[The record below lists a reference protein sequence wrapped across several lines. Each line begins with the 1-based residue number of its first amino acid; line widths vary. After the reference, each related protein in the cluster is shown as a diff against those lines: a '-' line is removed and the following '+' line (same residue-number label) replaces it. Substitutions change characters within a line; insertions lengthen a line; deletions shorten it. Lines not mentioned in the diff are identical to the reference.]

1 MKYRTG
7 IIMMTVAAWAF
18 AVWPQTPL
26 GVGGVT
32 DGIPDVLRDPARRQN
47 RVVERAEIARARREA
62 AWARAALRGLPVK
75 GAKPGGGAFELMDFD
90 GERPLYRATC
100 NANAAISSGANLL
113 WAAPYGVTGNG
124 GTVGV
129 WDASSA
135 LTTHQEY
142 GGRVTTKDGSGATYD
157 HSSHVVGTVCAA
169 GINAAAKGMAPAV
182 RVDSYDWNN
191 DSDEMTAR
199 GAAVPGEAGMINI
212 SSHSYGINSGWV
224 YSQSPVYTWYG
235 SGTTAAGYEDHF
247 GQYNTYARDIDVL
260 AYSMPYYLIFWA
272 AGNDRGDNPATGNAV
287 ALTPGGASVPYDPAL
302 HPPGDRT
309 YKGGY
314 DTVSYNGLGKNVL
327 TVGALSD
334 AVSGGLRS
342 PGSAI
347 MTSFSS
353 WGPTDDGRIKP
364 DVMANGN
371 VLTSTSYAGDA
382 SYSTMSGTSMATPS
396 AAGSAYLLVHLFH
409 TLFTNQVMRASTLKA
424 LLIHTADDKGNAG
437 PDYEYGWGLINV
449 QAAADLLAAYRS
461 NAGTRRV
468 VEDRVA
474 TSRTQVEVAFEW
486 DGESPVKATLCW
498 TDPAGSATASHDDRG
513 GRLVN
518 NLDLRVI
525 GPDAAIHRPWV
536 MPFVGD
542 WSLASCAYAA
552 TVGSNMTDNVEQVL
566 IAAPSAAG
574 VYTARV
580 TFAGTLTN
588 GSQPFSLILSG
599 VAPNQRAPA
608 PVLTASS
615 PSSGVGTLDFALS
628 GEHLMLGATVSLK
641 RLADEVPGS
650 QIEML
655 GDNAA
660 ARIDTAGMAGGWW
673 RMTVANP
680 DGQKAVLWNAFA
692 VPEALW
698 LEPFETNDI
707 AAKGWTFL
715 SDIGT
720 SQWVLSTEKAVSPTR
735 SLHSPGVATRSD
747 TSAVS
752 SAIAIPVAAANLSIS
767 FWHDYAFQTG
777 QDGGVLELSLD
788 GGSWFDV
795 TASGSGAAFAANGYT
810 ATLSMTGSPTSRNPL
825 AGRVAWSGTSPGFV
839 KVVVNLTDTAKYAG
853 HSLRV
858 RWRLGTDSSTASV
871 GWYVDDVVLSG
882 IGDPPPVPLS
892 GTIIRV
898 H

>member
-1 MKYRTG
+1 MKYRVG
-7 IIMMTVAAWAF
+7 IVMMTMAARAF
-18 AVWPQTPL
+18 VVCAQGTA
-26 GVGGVT
+26 GVMDDVSA
-32 DGIPDVLRDPARRQN
+32 VLRDPAMRQN
-47 RVVERAEIARARREA
+47 RVDARAEVARVRRAA
-62 AWARAALRGLPVK
+62 AWARATQRGLPVK
-75 GAKPGGGAFELMDFD
+75 GEKPGGGAFELIDFD

-142 GGRVTTKDGSGATYD
+142 GGRVTTKDGSGATSD

-169 GINAAAKGMAPAV
+169 GIDAAAKGMAPAV
-182 RVDSYDWNN
+182 RVDSYDWDN
-191 DSDEMTAR
+191 DSGEMTAR
-199 GAAVPGEAGMINI
+199 GAAVPGEAGMLNI
-212 SSHSYGINSGWV
+212 SSHSYGINAGWV
-224 YSQSPVYTWYG
+224 YTQTPVYTWYG
-235 SGTTAAGYEDHF
+235 AGTTAAGYEDHF

-260 AYSMPYYLIFWA
+260 AYSLPYYLIFWA
-272 AGNDRGDNPATGNAV
+272 AGNDRSDNPATGNAV
-287 ALTPGGASVPYDPAL
+287 ALSPGGASVSYDPAL

-314 DTVSYNGLGKNVL
+314 DTVSYEGLGKNVL
-327 TVGALSD
+327 TVGALTD

-342 PGSAI
+342 PGSAL

-364 DVMANGN
+364 DVVANGYY
-371 VLTSTSYAGDA
+371 LRSTSYAGDT

-396 AAGSAYLLVHLFH
+396 AAGSAHLLVHLFH

-437 PDYEYGWGLINV
+437 PDYEYGWGLIN
-449 QAAADLLAAYRS
+449 
-461 NAGTRRV
+461 
-468 VEDRVA
+468 
-474 TSRTQVEVAFEW
+474 
-486 DGESPVKATLCW
+486 
-498 TDPAGSATASHDDRG
+498 
-513 GRLVN
+513 
-518 NLDLRVI
+518 
-525 GPDAAIHRPWV
+525 
-536 MPFVGD
+536 
-542 WSLASCAYAA
+542 
-552 TVGSNMTDNVEQVL
+552 
-566 IAAPSAAG
+566 
-574 VYTARV
+574 
-580 TFAGTLTN
+580 

-599 VAPNQRAPA
+599 VTPSKRAPA

-615 PSSGVGTLDFALS
+615 PSSGVGTLDFSLS

-655 GDNAA
+655 GDSAA
-660 ARIDTAGMAGGWW
+660 ARIDTTGMAGGWW
-673 RMTVANP
+673 RMAVANP
-680 DGQKAVLWNAFA
+680 DGQKAELWNAFA
-692 VPEALW
+692 VPETLW
-698 LEPFETNDI
+698 QEPFETNDI
-707 AAKGWTFL
+707 AAKGWAFL

-720 SQWVLSTEKAVSPTR
+720 SQWVLSAVKAVSPTQ
-735 SLHSPGVATRSD
+735 SLHSPGAETRSD

-752 SAIAIPVAAANLSIS
+752 AAIAIPAAAANLSVS
-767 FWHDYAFQTG
+767 FWHDYVFQTG
-777 QDGGVLELSLD
+777 LDGGVLELSLD

-810 ATLSMTGSPTSRNPL
+810 TTLNTTGSPTARNPL
-825 AGRVAWSGTSPGFV
+825 AGRSAWSGTSPGFV

-853 HSLRV
+853 HSLRI
-858 RWRLGTDSSTASV
+858 RWRLGTDSSTASA
-871 GWYVDDVVLSG
+871 GWYVDDVTLSG
-882 IGDPPPVPLS
+882 IGDPPPVPLQ
-892 GTIIRV
+892 GTLLRV

>member
-1 MKYRTG
+1 MKYRVG
-7 IIMMTVAAWAF
+7 IVMMTMAARAF
-18 AVWPQTPL
+18 VVCAQGTA
-26 GVGGVT
+26 GVMDDVSA
-32 DGIPDVLRDPARRQN
+32 VLRDPAMRQN
-47 RVVERAEIARARREA
+47 RVDARAEVARVRRAA
-62 AWARAALRGLPVK
+62 AWARATQRGLPVK
-75 GAKPGGGAFELMDFD
+75 GEKPGGGAFELIDFD

-169 GINAAAKGMAPAV
+169 GIDAAAKGMAPAV
-182 RVDSYDWNN
+182 RVDSYDWDN
-191 DSDEMTAR
+191 DSGEMTAR
-199 GAAVPGEAGMINI
+199 GAALPGEAGMLNI
-212 SSHSYGINSGWV
+212 SSHSYGINAGWV
-224 YSQSPVYTWYG
+224 YTQTPVYTWYG
-235 SGTTAAGYEDHF
+235 AGTTAAGYEDHF

-260 AYSMPYYLIFWA
+260 AYSLPYYLIFWA
-272 AGNDRGDNPATGNAV
+272 AGNDRSDNPATGNAV
-287 ALTPGGASVPYDPAL
+287 ALSPGGASVSYDPAL

-314 DTVSYNGLGKNVL
+314 DTVSYEGLGKNVL
-327 TVGALSD
+327 TVGALTD

-342 PGSAI
+342 PGSAL

-364 DVMANGN
+364 DVVANGYY
-371 VLTSTSYAGDA
+371 LRSTSYAGDT

-396 AAGSAYLLVHLFH
+396 AAGSAHLLVHLFH

-437 PDYEYGWGLINV
+437 PDYEYGWGLINA
-449 QAAADLLAAYRS
+449 QAAAELLADYRS

-474 TSRTQVEVAFEW
+474 TSRTQVDVAFAW
-486 DGESPVKATLCW
+486 DGSSPIKATLCW
-498 TDPAGSATASHDDRG
+498 TDPAGTATVSHDDRG

-542 WSLASCAYAA
+542 WSVASCAYAA
-552 TVGSNMTDNVEQVL
+552 TVGSNATDTVEQVL
-566 IAAPSAAG
+566 IVAPAVAG
-574 VYTARV
+574 VYTVRV

-599 VAPNQRAPA
+599 VTPSQRAPA

-615 PSSGVGTLDFALS
+615 PSSGVGTLDFSLS

-655 GDNAA
+655 GDSAA
-660 ARIDTAGMAGGWW
+660 ARIDTTGMAGGWW
-673 RMTVANP
+673 RMAVANP
-680 DGQKAVLWNAFA
+680 DGQKAELWNAFA
-692 VPEALW
+692 VPETLW
-698 LEPFETNDI
+698 QEPFETNDI
-707 AAKGWTFL
+707 AAKGWAFL

-720 SQWVLSTEKAVSPTR
+720 SQWVLSAVKAVSP
-735 SLHSPGVATRSD
+735 
-747 TSAVS
+747 
-752 SAIAIPVAAANLSIS
+752 
-767 FWHDYAFQTG
+767 
-777 QDGGVLELSLD
+777 
-788 GGSWFDV
+788 
-795 TASGSGAAFAANGYT
+795 
-810 ATLSMTGSPTSRNPL
+810 
-825 AGRVAWSGTSPGFV
+825 
-839 KVVVNLTDTAKYAG
+839 
-853 HSLRV
+853 
-858 RWRLGTDSSTASV
+858 
-871 GWYVDDVVLSG
+871 
-882 IGDPPPVPLS
+882 
-892 GTIIRV
+892 
-898 H
+898 

>member
-1 MKYRTG
+1 MKYRVG
-7 IIMMTVAAWAF
+7 IVMMTMAARAF
-18 AVWPQTPL
+18 VVCAQGTA
-26 GVGGVT
+26 GVT
-32 DGIPDVLRDPARRQN
+32 DDVSAVLRDPAMRQH
-47 RVVERAEIARARREA
+47 RVDERAEVARVRREA
-62 AWARAALRGLPVK
+62 AWASAAQRGLPVK
-75 GAKPGGGAFELMDFD
+75 GEKPGGGAFELIDFD

-113 WAAPYGVTGNG
+113 WAAPYGVTGSG

-135 LTTHQEY
+135 RTTHQEY

-169 GINAAAKGMAPAV
+169 GIDAAAKGMAPSV

-191 DSDEMTAR
+191 DNSEMTAR

-224 YSQSPVYTWYG
+224 YTQTPVYTWYG

-260 AYSMPYYLIFWA
+260 AYSLPYYLIFWA
-272 AGNDRGDNPATGNAV
+272 AGNDRSDNPATGNAV
-287 ALTPGGASVPYDPAL
+287 ALSPGGASVSYDPAL

-314 DTVSYNGLGKNVL
+314 DTVSYDGLGKNVL
-327 TVGALSD
+327 TVGALTD

-342 PGSAI
+342 PGSAL

-364 DVMANGN
+364 DVVANGYY
-371 VLTSTSYAGDA
+371 LRSTSYAGDTA
-382 SYSTMSGTSMATPS
+382 YSTMSGTSMATPS
-396 AAGSAYLLVHLFH
+396 AAGSAQLLVHVFH

-437 PDYEYGWGLINV
+437 PDYEYGWGLVNA

-461 NAGTRRV
+461 NAGTRRM

-474 TSRTQVEVAFEW
+474 TSRTQVDVAFAW
-486 DGESPVKATLCW
+486 DGSSPIKATLCW
-498 TDPAGSATASHDDRG
+498 TDPAGTATVSHDDRG

-525 GPDAAIHRPWV
+525 GPDATVHRPWV

-542 WSLASCAYAA
+542 WSVASCAYAA
-552 TVGSNMTDNVEQVL
+552 TVGSNATDNVEQVL
-566 IAAPSAAG
+566 IATPAAAG
-574 VYTARV
+574 VYTVRV

-608 PVLTASS
+608 PELTASS

-628 GEHLMLGATVSLK
+628 GEHFMLGATISLK
-641 RLADEVPGS
+641 RLADEVFGR
-650 QIEML
+650 QIEVL
-655 GDNAA
+655 GDSAA

-680 DGQKAVLWNAFA
+680 DGQRAELWNAFA
-692 VPEALW
+692 VPYALW
-698 LEPFETNDI
+698 QEPFETNDI

-715 SDIGT
+715 SDVGT
-720 SQWVLSTEKAVSPTR
+720 SQWALSTAKAVSPTR
-735 SLHSPGVATRSD
+735 SLHSPGAATRSD

-752 SAIAIPVAAANLSIS
+752 PTIAIPASATSLSLS
-767 FWHDYAFQTG
+767 FWHDYAFQTEL
-777 QDGGVLELSLD
+777 DGGVLEFSLD

-810 ATLSMTGSPTSRNPL
+810 TTLSAIGSPTTRNPL
-825 AGRVAWSGTSPGFV
+825 AGRSAWSGSSVGFV

-858 RWRLGTDSSTASV
+858 RWRLGTDSSTASA
-871 GWYVDDVVLSG
+871 GWYVDDVTLSG
-882 IGDPPPVPLS
+882 IGDPPPVPLQ
-892 GTIIRV
+892 GTLLRLN
-898 H
+898 

>member
-1 MKYRTG
+1 MKYRVG
-7 IIMMTVAAWAF
+7 IVMMTMAARAF
-18 AVWPQTPL
+18 VVCAQGTA
-26 GVGGVT
+26 GVMDDVSA
-32 DGIPDVLRDPARRQN
+32 VLRDPAMRQN
-47 RVVERAEIARARREA
+47 RVDARAEVARVRRAA
-62 AWARAALRGLPVK
+62 AWARATQRGLPVK
-75 GAKPGGGAFELMDFD
+75 GEKPGGGAFELIDFD

-142 GGRVTTKDGSGATYD
+142 GGRVTTKDGSGATSD

-169 GINAAAKGMAPAV
+169 GIDAAAKGMAPAV
-182 RVDSYDWNN
+182 RVDSYDWDN
-191 DSDEMTAR
+191 DSGEMTAR
-199 GAAVPGEAGMINI
+199 GAAVPGEAGMLNI
-212 SSHSYGINSGWV
+212 SSHSYGINAGWV
-224 YSQSPVYTWYG
+224 YTQTPVYTWYG
-235 SGTTAAGYEDHF
+235 AGTTAAGYEDHF

-260 AYSMPYYLIFWA
+260 AYSLPYYLIFWA
-272 AGNDRGDNPATGNAV
+272 AGNDRSDNPATGNAV
-287 ALTPGGASVPYDPAL
+287 ALSPGGASVSYDPAL

-314 DTVSYNGLGKNVL
+314 DTVSYEGLGKNVL
-327 TVGALSD
+327 TVGALTD

-342 PGSAI
+342 PGSAL

-364 DVMANGN
+364 DVVANGYY
-371 VLTSTSYAGDA
+371 LRSTSYAGDT

-396 AAGSAYLLVHLFH
+396 AAGSAHLLVHLFH

-437 PDYEYGWGLINV
+437 PDYEYGWGLIN
-449 QAAADLLAAYRS
+449 
-461 NAGTRRV
+461 
-468 VEDRVA
+468 
-474 TSRTQVEVAFEW
+474 
-486 DGESPVKATLCW
+486 
-498 TDPAGSATASHDDRG
+498 
-513 GRLVN
+513 
-518 NLDLRVI
+518 
-525 GPDAAIHRPWV
+525 
-536 MPFVGD
+536 
-542 WSLASCAYAA
+542 
-552 TVGSNMTDNVEQVL
+552 
-566 IAAPSAAG
+566 
-574 VYTARV
+574 
-580 TFAGTLTN
+580 

-599 VAPNQRAPA
+599 VTPSQRAPA

-615 PSSGVGTLDFALS
+615 PSSGVGTLDLSLS

-655 GDNAA
+655 GDSAA
-660 ARIDTAGMAGGWW
+660 ARIDTTGMAGGWW
-673 RMTVANP
+673 RMAVANP
-680 DGQKAVLWNAFA
+680 DGQKAELWNAFA
-692 VPEALW
+692 VPETLW
-698 LEPFETNDI
+698 QEPFETNDI
-707 AAKGWTFL
+707 AAKGWAFL

-720 SQWVLSTEKAVSPTR
+720 SQWVLSAVKAVSPTQ
-735 SLHSPGVATRSD
+735 SLHSPGAETRSD

-752 SAIAIPVAAANLSIS
+752 AAIAIPAAAANLSVS
-767 FWHDYAFQTG
+767 FWHDYVFQTG
-777 QDGGVLELSLD
+777 LDGGVLELSLD

-810 ATLSMTGSPTSRNPL
+810 TTLNTTGSPTARNPL
-825 AGRVAWSGTSPGFV
+825 AGRSAWSGTSPGFV

-853 HSLRV
+853 HSLRI
-858 RWRLGTDSSTASV
+858 RWRLGTDSSTGSA
-871 GWYVDDVVLSG
+871 GWYVDDVTLSG
-882 IGDPPPVPLS
+882 IGDPPPVPLQ
-892 GTIIRV
+892 GTLLRV

>member
-1 MKYRTG
+1 MKYRVG
-7 IIMMTVAAWAF
+7 IVMMTMAARAF
-18 AVWPQTPL
+18 VVCAQGTA
-26 GVGGVT
+26 GVMDDVSA
-32 DGIPDVLRDPARRQN
+32 VLRDPAMRQN
-47 RVVERAEIARARREA
+47 RVDARAEVARVRRAA
-62 AWARAALRGLPVK
+62 AWARATQRGLPVK
-75 GAKPGGGAFELMDFD
+75 GEKPGGGAFELIDFD

-169 GINAAAKGMAPAV
+169 GIDAAAKGMAPAV
-182 RVDSYDWNN
+182 RVDSYDWDN
-191 DSDEMTAR
+191 DSGEMTAR
-199 GAAVPGEAGMINI
+199 GAAVPGEAGMLNI
-212 SSHSYGINSGWV
+212 SSHSYGINAGWV
-224 YSQSPVYTWYG
+224 YTQTPVYTWYG
-235 SGTTAAGYEDHF
+235 AGTTAAGYEDHF

-260 AYSMPYYLIFWA
+260 AYSLPYYLIFWA
-272 AGNDRGDNPATGNAV
+272 AGNDRSDNPATGNAV
-287 ALTPGGASVPYDPAL
+287 ALSPGGASVSYDPAL

-314 DTVSYNGLGKNVL
+314 DTVSYEGLGKNVL
-327 TVGALSD
+327 TVGALTD
-334 AVSGGLRS
+334 AVSGGVRS
-342 PGSAI
+342 PGSAA

-364 DVMANGN
+364 DVVANGYY
-371 VLTSTSYAGDA
+371 LRSTSYAGDT

-396 AAGSAYLLVHLFH
+396 AAGSAHLLVHLFH

-437 PDYEYGWGLINV
+437 PDYEYGWGLINA
-449 QAAADLLAAYRS
+449 QAAAELLADYRS

-474 TSRTQVEVAFEW
+474 TSRTQVDVAFAW
-486 DGESPVKATLCW
+486 DGSSPIKATLCW
-498 TDPAGSATASHDDRG
+498 TDPAGTATVSHDDRG

-542 WSLASCAYAA
+542 WSVASCAYAA
-552 TVGSNMTDNVEQVL
+552 AVGSNATDTVEQVL
-566 IAAPSAAG
+566 IAAPAVAG

-599 VAPNQRAPA
+599 VTPSQRAPA

-615 PSSGVGTLDFALS
+615 PSSGVGTLDFSLS

-655 GDNAA
+655 GDSAA
-660 ARIDTAGMAGGWW
+660 ARIDTTGMAGGWW
-673 RMTVANP
+673 RMAVANP
-680 DGQKAVLWNAFA
+680 DGQKAELWNAFA
-692 VPEALW
+692 VPETLW
-698 LEPFETNDI
+698 QEPFETNDI
-707 AAKGWTFL
+707 AAKGWAFL

-720 SQWVLSTEKAVSPTR
+720 SQWVLSAVKAVSPTQ
-735 SLHSPGVATRSD
+735 SLHSPGAETRSD

-752 SAIAIPVAAANLSIS
+752 AAIAIPAAAANLSVS
-767 FWHDYAFQTG
+767 FWHDYVFQTG
-777 QDGGVLELSLD
+777 LDGGVLELSLD

-810 ATLSMTGSPTSRNPL
+810 TTLSTTGSPTARNPL
-825 AGRVAWSGTSPGFV
+825 AGRSAWSGTSPGFV

-853 HSLRV
+853 HSLRI
-858 RWRLGTDSSTASV
+858 RWRLGTDSSTASA
-871 GWYVDDVVLSG
+871 GWYVDDVTLSG
-882 IGDPPPVPLS
+882 IGDPPPVPLQ
-892 GTIIRV
+892 GTLLRV

>member
-1 MKYRTG
+1 MKYRVG
-7 IIMMTVAAWAF
+7 IVMMTMAARAF
-18 AVWPQTPL
+18 VVCAQGTA
-26 GVGGVT
+26 GVMDDVSA
-32 DGIPDVLRDPARRQN
+32 VLRDPAMRQN
-47 RVVERAEIARARREA
+47 RVDARAEVARVRREA
-62 AWARAALRGLPVK
+62 AWASAAQRGLPVK
-75 GAKPGGGAFELMDFD
+75 GEKPGGGAFELIDFD

-142 GGRVTTKDGSGATYD
+142 GGRVTTKDGSGATSD

-169 GINAAAKGMAPAV
+169 GIDAAAKGMAPAV
-182 RVDSYDWNN
+182 RVDSYDWDN
-191 DSDEMTAR
+191 DSGEMTAR
-199 GAAVPGEAGMINI
+199 GAAVPGEAGMLNI
-212 SSHSYGINSGWV
+212 SSHSYGINAGWV
-224 YSQSPVYTWYG
+224 YTQTPVYTWYG
-235 SGTTAAGYEDHF
+235 AGTTAAGYEDHF

-260 AYSMPYYLIFWA
+260 AYSLPYYLIFWA
-272 AGNDRGDNPATGNAV
+272 AGNDRSDNPATGNAV
-287 ALTPGGASVPYDPAL
+287 ALSPGGASVSYDPAL

-314 DTVSYNGLGKNVL
+314 DTVSYEGLGKNVL
-327 TVGALSD
+327 TVGALTD

-342 PGSAI
+342 PGSAL

-364 DVMANGN
+364 DVVANGYY
-371 VLTSTSYAGDA
+371 LRSTSYAGDT

-396 AAGSAYLLVHLFH
+396 AAGSAHLLVHLFH

-437 PDYEYGWGLINV
+437 PDYEYGWGLIN
-449 QAAADLLAAYRS
+449 
-461 NAGTRRV
+461 
-468 VEDRVA
+468 
-474 TSRTQVEVAFEW
+474 
-486 DGESPVKATLCW
+486 
-498 TDPAGSATASHDDRG
+498 
-513 GRLVN
+513 
-518 NLDLRVI
+518 
-525 GPDAAIHRPWV
+525 
-536 MPFVGD
+536 
-542 WSLASCAYAA
+542 
-552 TVGSNMTDNVEQVL
+552 
-566 IAAPSAAG
+566 
-574 VYTARV
+574 
-580 TFAGTLTN
+580 

-599 VAPNQRAPA
+599 VTPSQRAPA

-615 PSSGVGTLDFALS
+615 PSSGVGTLDLSLS

-655 GDNAA
+655 GDSAA
-660 ARIDTAGMAGGWW
+660 ARIDTTGMAGGWW
-673 RMTVANP
+673 RMAVANP
-680 DGQKAVLWNAFA
+680 DGQKAELWNAFA
-692 VPEALW
+692 VPETLW
-698 LEPFETNDI
+698 QEPFETNDI
-707 AAKGWTFL
+707 AAKGWAFL

-720 SQWVLSTEKAVSPTR
+720 SQWVLSAVKAVSPTQ
-735 SLHSPGVATRSD
+735 SLHSPGAETRSD

-752 SAIAIPVAAANLSIS
+752 AAIAIPAAAANLSVS
-767 FWHDYAFQTG
+767 FWHDYVFQTG
-777 QDGGVLELSLD
+777 LDGGVLELSLD

-810 ATLSMTGSPTSRNPL
+810 TTLNTTGSPTARNPL
-825 AGRVAWSGTSPGFV
+825 AGRSAWSGTSPGFV

-853 HSLRV
+853 HSLRI
-858 RWRLGTDSSTASV
+858 RWRLGTDSSTGSA
-871 GWYVDDVVLSG
+871 GWYVDDVTLSG
-882 IGDPPPVPLS
+882 IGDPPPVPLQ
-892 GTIIRV
+892 GTLLRV

>member
-1 MKYRTG
+1 MKYRVG
-7 IIMMTVAAWAF
+7 IVMMTMAARAF
-18 AVWPQTPL
+18 VVCAQGTA
-26 GVGGVT
+26 GVMDDVSA
-32 DGIPDVLRDPARRQN
+32 VLRDPAMRQN
-47 RVVERAEIARARREA
+47 RVDARAEVARVRREA
-62 AWARAALRGLPVK
+62 AWASAAQRGLPVK
-75 GAKPGGGAFELMDFD
+75 GEKPGGGAFELIDFD

-142 GGRVTTKDGSGATYD
+142 GGRVTTKDGSGATSD

-169 GINAAAKGMAPAV
+169 GVNAAAKGMAPAV
-182 RVDSYDWNN
+182 RVDSYDWDN
-191 DSDEMTAR
+191 DSGEMTAR
-199 GAAVPGEAGMINI
+199 GAAVPGEAGMLNI
-212 SSHSYGINSGWV
+212 SSHSYGINAGWV
-224 YSQSPVYTWYG
+224 YTQTPVYTWYG
-235 SGTTAAGYEDHF
+235 AGTTAAGYEDHF

-260 AYSMPYYLIFWA
+260 AYSLPYYLIFWA
-272 AGNDRGDNPATGNAV
+272 AGNDRSDNPATGNAV
-287 ALTPGGASVPYDPAL
+287 ALSPGGASVSYDPAL

-314 DTVSYNGLGKNVL
+314 DTVSYEGLGKNVL
-327 TVGALSD
+327 TVGALTD

-342 PGSAI
+342 PGSAL

-364 DVMANGN
+364 DVVANGYY
-371 VLTSTSYAGDA
+371 LRSTSYAGDT

-396 AAGSAYLLVHLFH
+396 AAGSAHLLVHLFH

-437 PDYEYGWGLINV
+437 PDYEYGWGLIN
-449 QAAADLLAAYRS
+449 
-461 NAGTRRV
+461 
-468 VEDRVA
+468 
-474 TSRTQVEVAFEW
+474 
-486 DGESPVKATLCW
+486 
-498 TDPAGSATASHDDRG
+498 
-513 GRLVN
+513 
-518 NLDLRVI
+518 
-525 GPDAAIHRPWV
+525 
-536 MPFVGD
+536 
-542 WSLASCAYAA
+542 
-552 TVGSNMTDNVEQVL
+552 
-566 IAAPSAAG
+566 
-574 VYTARV
+574 
-580 TFAGTLTN
+580 

-599 VAPNQRAPA
+599 VTPSKRAPA

-615 PSSGVGTLDFALS
+615 PSSGVGTLDFSLS

-655 GDNAA
+655 GDSAA
-660 ARIDTAGMAGGWW
+660 ARIDTTGMAGGWW
-673 RMTVANP
+673 RMAVANP
-680 DGQKAVLWNAFA
+680 DGQKAELWNAFA
-692 VPEALW
+692 VPETLW
-698 LEPFETNDI
+698 QEPFETNDI
-707 AAKGWTFL
+707 AAKGWAFL

-720 SQWVLSTEKAVSPTR
+720 SQWVLSAVKAVSPTQ
-735 SLHSPGVATRSD
+735 SLHSPGAETRSD

-752 SAIAIPVAAANLSIS
+752 AAIAIPAAAANLSVS
-767 FWHDYAFQTG
+767 FWHDYVFQTG
-777 QDGGVLELSLD
+777 LDGGVLELSLD

-810 ATLSMTGSPTSRNPL
+810 TTLNTTGSPTARNPL
-825 AGRVAWSGTSPGFV
+825 AGRSAWSGTSPGFV

-853 HSLRV
+853 HSLRI
-858 RWRLGTDSSTASV
+858 RWRLGTDSSTASA
-871 GWYVDDVVLSG
+871 GWYVDDVTLSG
-882 IGDPPPVPLS
+882 IGDPPPVPLQ
-892 GTIIRV
+892 GTLLRV

>member
-1 MKYRTG
+1 MKYRVG
-7 IIMMTVAAWAF
+7 IVMMTMAARAF
-18 AVWPQTPL
+18 VVCAQGTA
-26 GVGGVT
+26 GVMDDVSA
-32 DGIPDVLRDPARRQN
+32 VLRDPAMRQN
-47 RVVERAEIARARREA
+47 RVDARAEVARVRRAA
-62 AWARAALRGLPVK
+62 AWARATQRGLPVK
-75 GAKPGGGAFELMDFD
+75 GEKPGGGAFELIDFD

-142 GGRVTTKDGSGATYD
+142 GGRVTTKDGSGATSD

-169 GINAAAKGMAPAV
+169 GIDAAAKGMAPAV
-182 RVDSYDWNN
+182 RVDSYDWDN
-191 DSDEMTAR
+191 DSGEMTAR
-199 GAAVPGEAGMINI
+199 GAAVPGEAGMLNI
-212 SSHSYGINSGWV
+212 SSHSYGINAGWV
-224 YSQSPVYTWYG
+224 YTQTPVYTWYG
-235 SGTTAAGYEDHF
+235 AGTTAAGYEDHF

-260 AYSMPYYLIFWA
+260 AYSLPYYLIFWA
-272 AGNDRGDNPATGNAV
+272 AGNDRSDNPATGNAV
-287 ALTPGGASVPYDPAL
+287 ALSPGGASVSYDPAL

-314 DTVSYNGLGKNVL
+314 DTVSYEGLGKNVL
-327 TVGALSD
+327 TVGALTD

-342 PGSAI
+342 PGSAL

-364 DVMANGN
+364 DVVANGYY
-371 VLTSTSYAGDA
+371 LRSTSYAGDT

-396 AAGSAYLLVHLFH
+396 AAGSAHLLVHLFH

-437 PDYEYGWGLINV
+437 PDYEYGWGLIN
-449 QAAADLLAAYRS
+449 
-461 NAGTRRV
+461 
-468 VEDRVA
+468 
-474 TSRTQVEVAFEW
+474 
-486 DGESPVKATLCW
+486 
-498 TDPAGSATASHDDRG
+498 
-513 GRLVN
+513 
-518 NLDLRVI
+518 
-525 GPDAAIHRPWV
+525 
-536 MPFVGD
+536 
-542 WSLASCAYAA
+542 
-552 TVGSNMTDNVEQVL
+552 
-566 IAAPSAAG
+566 
-574 VYTARV
+574 
-580 TFAGTLTN
+580 

-599 VAPNQRAPA
+599 VTPSQRAPA

-615 PSSGVGTLDFALS
+615 PSSGVGTLDFSLS

-655 GDNAA
+655 GDSAA
-660 ARIDTAGMAGGWW
+660 ARIDTTGMAGGWW
-673 RMTVANP
+673 RMAVANP
-680 DGQKAVLWNAFA
+680 DGQKAELWNAFA
-692 VPEALW
+692 VPETLW
-698 LEPFETNDI
+698 QEPFETNDI
-707 AAKGWTFL
+707 AAKGWAFL

-720 SQWVLSTEKAVSPTR
+720 SQWVLSAVKAVSPTQ
-735 SLHSPGVATRSD
+735 SLHSPGAETRSD

-752 SAIAIPVAAANLSIS
+752 AAIAIPAAAANLSVS
-767 FWHDYAFQTG
+767 FWHDYVFQTG
-777 QDGGVLELSLD
+777 LDGGVLELSLD

-810 ATLSMTGSPTSRNPL
+810 TTLNTTGSPTARNPL
-825 AGRVAWSGTSPGFV
+825 AGRSAWSGTSPGFV

-853 HSLRV
+853 HSLRI
-858 RWRLGTDSSTASV
+858 RWRLGTDSSTASA
-871 GWYVDDVVLSG
+871 GWYVDDVTLSG
-882 IGDPPPVPLS
+882 IGDPPPVPLQ
-892 GTIIRV
+892 GTLLRV

>member
-1 MKYRTG
+1 MKYRVG
-7 IIMMTVAAWAF
+7 IVMMTMAARAF
-18 AVWPQTPL
+18 VVCAQGTA
-26 GVGGVT
+26 GVMDDVSA
-32 DGIPDVLRDPARRQN
+32 VLRDPAMRQN
-47 RVVERAEIARARREA
+47 RVDARAEVARVRREA
-62 AWARAALRGLPVK
+62 AWASAAQRGLPVK
-75 GAKPGGGAFELMDFD
+75 GEKPGGGAFELIDFD

-142 GGRVTTKDGSGATYD
+142 GGRVTTKDGSGATSD

-169 GINAAAKGMAPAV
+169 GIDAAAKGMAPAV
-182 RVDSYDWNN
+182 RVDSYDWDN
-191 DSDEMTAR
+191 DSGEMTAR
-199 GAAVPGEAGMINI
+199 GAAVPGEAGMLNI
-212 SSHSYGINSGWV
+212 SSHSYGINAGWV
-224 YSQSPVYTWYG
+224 YTQTPVYTWYG
-235 SGTTAAGYEDHF
+235 AGTTAAGYEDHF

-260 AYSMPYYLIFWA
+260 AYSLPYYLIFWA
-272 AGNDRGDNPATGNAV
+272 AGNDRSDNPATGNAV
-287 ALTPGGASVPYDPAL
+287 ALSPGGASVSYDPAL

-314 DTVSYNGLGKNVL
+314 DTVSYEGLGKNVL
-327 TVGALSD
+327 TVGALTD

-342 PGSAI
+342 PGSAL

-364 DVMANGN
+364 DVVANGYY
-371 VLTSTSYAGDA
+371 LRSTSYAGDT

-396 AAGSAYLLVHLFH
+396 AAGSAHLLVHLFH

-437 PDYEYGWGLINV
+437 PDYEYGWGLIN
-449 QAAADLLAAYRS
+449 
-461 NAGTRRV
+461 
-468 VEDRVA
+468 
-474 TSRTQVEVAFEW
+474 
-486 DGESPVKATLCW
+486 
-498 TDPAGSATASHDDRG
+498 
-513 GRLVN
+513 
-518 NLDLRVI
+518 
-525 GPDAAIHRPWV
+525 
-536 MPFVGD
+536 
-542 WSLASCAYAA
+542 
-552 TVGSNMTDNVEQVL
+552 
-566 IAAPSAAG
+566 
-574 VYTARV
+574 
-580 TFAGTLTN
+580 

-599 VAPNQRAPA
+599 VTPSKRAPA

-615 PSSGVGTLDFALS
+615 PSSGVGTLDFSLS

-655 GDNAA
+655 GDSAA
-660 ARIDTAGMAGGWW
+660 ARIDTTGMAGGWW
-673 RMTVANP
+673 RMAVANP
-680 DGQKAVLWNAFA
+680 DGQKAELWNAFA
-692 VPEALW
+692 VPETLW
-698 LEPFETNDI
+698 QEPFETNDI
-707 AAKGWTFL
+707 AAKGWAFL

-720 SQWVLSTEKAVSPTR
+720 SQWVLSAVKAVSPTQ
-735 SLHSPGVATRSD
+735 SLHSPGAETRSD

-752 SAIAIPVAAANLSIS
+752 AAIAIPAAAANLSVS
-767 FWHDYAFQTG
+767 FWHDYVFQTG
-777 QDGGVLELSLD
+777 LDGGVLELSLD

-810 ATLSMTGSPTSRNPL
+810 TTLNTTGSPTARNPL
-825 AGRVAWSGTSPGFV
+825 AGRSAWSGTSPGFV

-853 HSLRV
+853 HSLRI
-858 RWRLGTDSSTASV
+858 RWRLGTDSSTASA
-871 GWYVDDVVLSG
+871 GWYVDDVTLSG
-882 IGDPPPVPLS
+882 IGDPPPVPLQ
-892 GTIIRV
+892 GTLLRV